1 MISHPA
7 AAEAGLQCVSMVV
20 LGWIGCS
27 LSGGCATL
35 WMIRMFTW
43 GRRAATACA
52 GNHST
57 SARYP
62 VARER
67 ERGVR
72 AFKAVVVFHASRRRV
87 LAQRGIPTAHYSH
100 LSLSE
105 SWFFVLSDRST
116 RARSRS
122 RYGRTDGLGVT
133 RAAKQ
138 LMRCRFHVSFR
149 KNFAAK
155 RQPTNQPPS
164 WAGWSSAALVDCGAN
179 ERHAGAARSSSIHWP
194 AATGKETAQRQRRP
208 ADETTRRGKACGQS
222 ALPTGR

>member
-1 MISHPA
+1 
-7 AAEAGLQCVSMVV
+7 MVV

-43 GRRAATACA
+43 GRRAATACV

-138 LMRCRFHVSFR
+138 LIIVERCI
-149 KNFAAK
+149 
-155 RQPTNQPPS
+155 T
-164 WAGWSSAALVDCGAN
+164 
-179 ERHAGAARSSSIHWP
+179 GAATSDP
-194 AATGKETAQRQRRP
+194 YYPLALFALG
-208 ADETTRRGKACGQS
+208 RRGPSG
-222 ALPTGR
+222 GRLSEPCARRAA

>member
-1 MISHPA
+1 MQSFSEQLSACGGASSQAAACQQCHIRCIFDAAWWQPLHFCEAAWLHCRRWAMISHPA

-138 LMRCRFHVSFR
+138 LIG
-149 KNFAAK
+149 
-155 RQPTNQPPS
+155 
-164 WAGWSSAALVDCGAN
+164 AG
-179 ERHAGAARSSSIHWP
+179 
-194 AATGKETAQRQRRP
+194 
-208 ADETTRRGKACGQS
+208 
-222 ALPTGR
+222 

>member
-138 LMRCRFHVSFR
+138 LILLWRAWCVGCVFWQRSHTRGRVLAR
-149 KNFAAK
+149 GD
-155 RQPTNQPPS
+155 Q
-164 WAGWSSAALVDCGAN
+164 
-179 ERHAGAARSSSIHWP
+179 ARSTHRAKTKIQSELQAGSKPGVLHTP
-194 AATGKETAQRQRRP
+194 A
-208 ADETTRRGKACGQS
+208 S
-222 ALPTGR
+222 AS

>member
-1 MISHPA
+1 MEWALALTTVP
-7 AAEAGLQCVSMVV
+7 
-20 LGWIGCS
+20 
-27 LSGGCATL
+27 SGPCFHFRVRARSQGSRA
-35 WMIRMFTW
+35 
-43 GRRAATACA
+43 RRIP
-52 GNHST
+52 
-57 SARYP
+57 RD
-62 VARER
+62 
-67 ERGVR
+67 GVR

-179 ERHAGAARSSSIHWP
+179 ERHPGAAGRHPLACLGASLPACLSRSSIGSEVYILPRPHSAEDP
-194 AATGKETAQRQRRP
+194 FTCLPPVLSRGLQSTRPCSGRLSGHTAA
-208 ADETTRRGKACGQS
+208 
-222 ALPTGR
+222 